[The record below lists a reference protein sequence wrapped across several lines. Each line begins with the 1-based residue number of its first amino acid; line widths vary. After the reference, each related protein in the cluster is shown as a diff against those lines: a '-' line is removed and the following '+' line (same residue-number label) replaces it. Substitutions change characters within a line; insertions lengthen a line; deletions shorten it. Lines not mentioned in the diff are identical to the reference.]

1 MAEPGGL
8 FAVTNRPRALAVLV
22 AVFLLGG
29 LLGFAGSYYWFGKS
43 PEASIT
49 ERENDPRRR
58 PEPPRFSDLLQLTT
72 EQDRRFHEIMAEA
85 REQLEPLR
93 IEQNEMQK
101 TLRAKQGPEIEAIWA
116 ETNRKFSDILDAE
129 QKQKFETFLKEME
142 SMRKRPP
149 SRKRGSEPKR
159 Q

>member
-1 MAEPGGL
+1 M
-8 FAVTNRPRALAVLV
+8 TNRPRALAVLV

-43 PEASIT
+43 PEAGIT

-58 PEPPRFSDLLQLTT
+58 PEQPPRLSDLLQLTS
-72 EQDRRFHEIMAEA
+72 EQDQRFHEIMAEA

-101 TLRAKQGPEIEAIWA
+101 TLRAKQSPEIEAIWA

-159 Q
+159 